1 MRTEAPA
8 LLYGTEEV
16 RALMLLD
23 DGMRIELAIR
33 LRTMNRVL
41 DCIVPDSPTEA
52 VDETIE
58 IVLEAVGRQEMT
70 QAVTVLKE
78 VVNINPF
85 WLRGYLFL
93 ATIYQYVQNADQA
106 IATTE
111 KGLAACAST
120 LRLFSAAK
128 WVETVERINGPVV
141 HSRIR
146 NHAERLRQYER
157 MFRHRLAMLQIR
169 CGHFDEAIEQWS
181 AIEEVHSA

>member
-1 MRTEAPA
+1 M
-8 LLYGTEEV
+8 
-16 RALMLLD
+16 LD
-23 DGMRIELAIR
+23 DGLRIELATR

-52 VDETIE
+52 VNEAIE
-58 IVLEAVGRQEMT
+58 IALKAVGRQEMT
-70 QAVTVLKE
+70 QAITILEE
-78 VVNINPF
+78 VVNTNPF
-85 WLRGYLFL
+85 WLRGYLLL

-111 KGLAACAST
+111 KGLAACASG
-120 LRLFSAAK
+120 LRLFSAPK

-146 NHAERLRQYER
+146 NHAERLRRYER

-169 CGHFDEAIEQWS
+169 CGNLDEAIEKWS
-181 AIEEVHSA
+181 TIDEVHCA